1 MVDIARAIA
10 FMAGAE
16 GEIAFLGEN
25 VADGDSYDREEIE
38 LVAEEM
44 NSLPK
49 SGAPDCAPKW
59 VEARLRSW
67 TRTLCRRHAHRVKA
81 VADALLQEGTL
92 INARAR
98 RLMGVEKRLALAV

>member
-44 NSLPK
+44 ELVAK
-49 SGAPDCAPKW
+49 ERRAG
-59 VEARLRSW
+59 LR
-67 TRTLCRRHAHRVKA
+67 AEV
-81 VADALLQEGTL
+81 G
-92 INARAR
+92 
-98 RLMGVEKRLALAV
+98 